1 MAVQETNST
10 EQFSLSRFQVATMA
24 GCSPNHIFNEIKR
37 GHLQAFFI
45 GSGKRKK
52 IRILKV
58 DAIAWITRLPVKSE
72 G

>member
-1 MAVQETNST
+1 MEAHETNAA
-10 EQFSLSRFQVATMA
+10 EQYSLSRFQVATMA
-24 GCSPNHIFNEIKR
+24 GCSAGHIFNEIKR

-52 IRILKV
+52 IRILRV
-58 DAIAWITRLPVKSE
+58 DAVAWITSQPVKSE